1 MHKEMAAGIG
11 SRMGVED
18 YSDGFKG
25 KKVLIRVDYN
35 VPLTE
40 SMQVANNQRITAT
53 LPTLRYLLEHG
64 THSLVL
70 MSHLGRPDGKPV
82 PKYSLKPVA
91 EELERLL
98 SRPVTFLDDCVGEAV
113 EAACAN
119 PPAGSIILLENLRF
133 HPEEEGSF
141 KAEDG
146 SKQKADPAS
155 VAAFRKSL
163 SQLGDVYVN
172 DAFGTMHRAHSSIT
186 GITVEPRLAG
196 LLVQKELKAFSAL
209 LESSEPIDVAILGGA
224 KVSDKLQLILHL
236 LARVRTLIIGGGMAF
251 SLLKA
256 REGMEIGSSLW
267 DTEGAALAPKI
278 WEEAGARGVTI
289 LLPTDFIAAE
299 GFREDAAT
307 RTVSKAEGIPEGWMG
322 LDIGPASSAH
332 FAAVVRNARS
342 VVWNG
347 PMGVFEWPAFAS
359 GTRAVLDAM
368 LEATKTN
375 GALTIVGGGDSATAV
390 AKWGATAGLSH
401 VSTGG
406 GASIELL
413 EGRELPG
420 ITALT
425 CK

>member
-1 MHKEMAAGIG
+1 M
-11 SRMGVED
+11 SVED
-18 YSDGFKG
+18 YANRIKG
-25 KKVLIRVDYN
+25 KRVLVRVDYN

-40 SMQVANNQRITAT
+40 QLEVANNQRITAT
-53 LPTLRYLLEHG
+53 LPTLRYLLDHG
-64 THSLVL
+64 AHSLVL
-70 MSHLGRPDGKPV
+70 ISHLGRPDGKPV
-82 PKYSLKPVA
+82 AKYSLKPVA
-91 EELERLL
+91 MELERLL
-98 SRPVTFLDDCVGEAV
+98 ARPVIFLNDCVGEAV

-141 KAEDG
+141 KSEDG
-146 SKQKADPAS
+146 SKQKADPTALT
-155 VAAFRKSL
+155 AFRESL
-163 SQLGDVYVN
+163 SRLGDVYVN

-186 GITVEPRLAG
+186 GITADPRLAG

-224 KVSDKLQLILHL
+224 KVADKLQLILHL

-256 REGMEIGSSLW
+256 REGMEIGASLW
-267 DTEGAALAPKI
+267 DAEGAALAPKI
-278 WEEAGARGVTI
+278 WEEAEARGVNI
-289 LLPTDFIAAE
+289 MLPDDFIAAD
-299 GFREDAAT
+299 GFREDAPT
-307 RTVSKAEGIPEGWMG
+307 RTVTKAEGIPEGWMG
-322 LDIGPASSAH
+322 LDIGPASSAR
-332 FAAVVRNARS
+332 FASTVRNARS

-359 GTRAVLDAM
+359 GTRAVLEAM
-368 LEATKTN
+368 LEATKVN

-390 AKWGATAGLSH
+390 AKWGALEGLSH

-420 ITALT
+420 ITALS

>member
-1 MHKEMAAGIG
+1 M
-11 SRMGVED
+11 SVED
-18 YSDGFKG
+18 YAEGFKD
-25 KKVLIRVDYN
+25 KRVLVRVDYN
-35 VPLTE
+35 VPLTDKLE
-40 SMQVANNQRITAT
+40 VANNQRITAT
-53 LPTLRYLLEHG
+53 LPTLRYLLDHG
-64 THSLVL
+64 PHSLVL
-70 MSHLGRPDGKPV
+70 MSHLGRPNGKPAA
-82 PKYSLKPVA
+82 KYSLAPVA
-91 EELERLL
+91 KELERLL
-98 SRPVTFLDDCVGEAV
+98 GRPVTFLDDCVGAAV

-119 PPAGSIILLENLRF
+119 PTAGSIILLENLRF
-133 HPEEEGSF
+133 HPEEEGSS

-155 VAAFRKSL
+155 VSAFRASL
-163 SQLGDVYVN
+163 SRLGDVYVN

-186 GITVEPRLAG
+186 GISVEPRLAG

-209 LESSEPIDVAILGGA
+209 LESPDPIDVAILGGA

-236 LARVRTLIIGGGMAF
+236 LARVRTLLIGGGMAF

-256 REGMEIGSSLW
+256 REGMEIGGSLW
-267 DTEGAALAPKI
+267 DAEGAALAPKI
-278 WEEAGARGVTI
+278 WEEAEARGVTI
-289 LLPTDFIAAE
+289 MLPDDFVAAE
-299 GFREDAAT
+299 GFSEDAPT
-307 RTVSKAEGIPEGWMG
+307 RIVTRSEGIPEGWMG
-322 LDIGPASSAH
+322 LDIGPASSQR
-332 FAAVVRNARS
+332 FAATVRSARS

-347 PMGVFEWPAFAS
+347 PMGVFEWPSFDA

-368 LEATKTN
+368 LEATAAH

-390 AKWGATAGLSH
+390 AKWGAEDGLSH